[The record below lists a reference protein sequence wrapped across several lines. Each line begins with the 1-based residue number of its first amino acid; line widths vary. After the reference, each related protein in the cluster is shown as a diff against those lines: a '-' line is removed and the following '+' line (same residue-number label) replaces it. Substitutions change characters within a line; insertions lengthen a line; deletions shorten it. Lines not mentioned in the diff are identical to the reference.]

1 MIRRSTVVFIVIFTI
16 FVFGLNQ
23 AYASTESVLAPV
35 TLPTFNVVLNGIDMD
50 NQNSKYPFIVYKEIT
65 YFPMTYN
72 ACRFLGLESNWKGM
86 EEGLRIDMSD
96 ISAAYSPDRT
106 EIWNSSSYYAMIPT
120 FPIHVNGKLI
130 DNSTEEY
137 PFLIFRD
144 ITYFPI
150 TWRFAYQ
157 EFGWGYRFDPEL
169 GLSIRSNTIQIRQS
183 VLPED
188 RDTTKETMAIAG
200 GYVYYVGTNG
210 QIMQSSIDLN
220 QVPVH
225 KVVFQLPINSFWG
238 GSDYVLPKL
247 YSEDGKAYLSYYSG
261 GATMGT
267 DYLYYITSVGASLI
281 NNTRNARVSF
291 GEKEF
296 QWWIGSAPGPGNL
309 YMKTPETV
317 DSNELGYPGWKN
329 IGDPKYLYGW
339 NWHLNDVNDTIQQ
352 GAGGT
357 GSREGFLIGDDFYI
371 LAFDTK
377 AAEEYMQHGG
387 TKPTTGLY
395 WVDCKTNDT
404 TRVSEQVV
412 TGFRVEGDVVYYH
425 NEFSELFKYDISED
439 KEYPLLSSFERE
451 NEFIERFEV
460 LGGQIYFEC
469 GASHE
474 LKNSDFE
481 TIGWG
486 VHELKLTGSDK
497 EYLACTLSGNFELP
511 DKILV
516 FNQEG
521 KIVFRS
527 SDDAYAITVEE
538 DKVYYFNKD
547 TNTICIGDLSSILE

>member
-1 MIRRSTVVFIVIFTI
+1 MKKRGIGMFLVLLMITWFNISQVHAATTST
-16 FVFGLNQ
+16 
-23 AYASTESVLAPV
+23 SVSV

-50 NQNSKYPFIVYKEIT
+50 SQNSRYPFLVYKEIT

-86 EEGLRIDMSD
+86 EEGLLIEASD

-106 EIWNSSSYYAMIPT
+106 EIWNKSSYPATIPT
-120 FPIHVNGKLI
+120 FPIHINGKLI
-130 DNSTEEY
+130 DNSTEVY

-150 TWRFAYQ
+150 TWRFAYE
-157 EFGWGYRFDPEL
+157 EFGWSYRFDPEV
-169 GLSIRSNTIQIRQS
+169 GLSIHSNTIQIRQS
-183 VLPED
+183 FLPED
-188 RDTTKETMAIAG
+188 RDASTETMAIAG
-200 GYVYYVGTNG
+200 GYVYYVGANG
-210 QIMQSSIDLN
+210 QIIQSKMDPNSL
-220 QVPVH
+220 PVR
-225 KVVFQLPINSFWG
+225 KVVYQLPVNSFWG

-267 DYLYYITSVGASLI
+267 DYLYHLTGDGVALI
-281 NNTRNARVSF
+281 NNTRNAKVSF

-317 DSNELGYPGWKN
+317 DSNELSYPGWKK

-339 NWHLNDVNDTIQQ
+339 NWHLNDANDTEQQ

-357 GSREGFLIGDDFYI
+357 GSLEGFLIGDDFYI

-395 WVDCKTNDT
+395 RVDCKTNDT

-439 KEYPLLSSFERE
+439 KEYPLLLSFERG

-538 DKVYYFNKD
+538 DKVYYINKD